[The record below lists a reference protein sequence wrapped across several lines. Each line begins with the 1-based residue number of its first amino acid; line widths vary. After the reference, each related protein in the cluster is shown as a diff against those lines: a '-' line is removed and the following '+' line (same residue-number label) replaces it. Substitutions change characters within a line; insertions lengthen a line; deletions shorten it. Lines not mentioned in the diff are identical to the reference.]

1 MQPGF
6 SDDDITLECIMITQN
21 ISRDKKMASIVA
33 KSMIIKQVIVLL
45 NEKQE
50 DDEIVNQLLYCIQ
63 CLLMNEETRV
73 IILHQTQIVEYIMEL
88 LQDSNQQIVQTAD
101 DVLSL
106 VSQISPEWHEE
117 IKRTRFRIQNITWFE
132 AVKNV
137 PINDELTYSPDDEEL
152 HEHSMMH

>member
-50 DDEIVNQLLYCIQ
+50 DDEIVNQLLYCI
-63 CLLMNEETRV
+63 
-73 IILHQTQIVEYIMEL
+73 
-88 LQDSNQQIVQTAD
+88 
-101 DVLSL
+101 
-106 VSQISPEWHEE
+106 
-117 IKRTRFRIQNITWFE
+117 
-132 AVKNV
+132 
-137 PINDELTYSPDDEEL
+137 
-152 HEHSMMH
+152 